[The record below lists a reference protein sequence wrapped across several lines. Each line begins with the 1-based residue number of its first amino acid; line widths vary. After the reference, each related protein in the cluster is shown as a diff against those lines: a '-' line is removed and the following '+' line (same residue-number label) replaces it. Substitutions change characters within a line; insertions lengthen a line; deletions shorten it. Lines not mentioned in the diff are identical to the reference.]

1 MFLASNAK
9 DRVHIVVF
17 GLPRCKQY
25 LHCFWAPQAKILCLP
40 RLNITGMFSVFFLL
54 MPRTL
59 QIPCSWL
66 VEVQTNRIYI
76 YIYIINVFVGLPRLK
91 DICSVFGLYCSKAR
105 PVPSREWPVSRAYG
119 TCDSYVVGT
128 DTDSAHRS
136 PSTGTRRPLSAHA
149 HLHRPNRPGSGALS
163 EAL

>member
-1 MFLASNAK
+1 MQKTVSISWFLAC
-9 DRVHIVVF
+9 
-17 GLPRCKQY
+17 PRCKQY

-66 VEVQTNRIYI
+66 VEVQTNM
-76 YIYIINVFVGLPRLK
+76 IYIIHVFVGLPRLK

-105 PVPSREWPVSRAYG
+105 PVPSRLRARVPCLWDVRFLR
-119 TCDSYVVGT
+119 T
-128 DTDSAHRS
+128 AQRS
-136 PSTGTRRPLSAHA
+136 PESLNRNTLAPLRSPTGVWCPF
-149 HLHRPNRPGSGALS
+149 
-163 EAL
+163 